1 MPTLRTLI
9 GIPSLVTMA
18 TSIVALLGAHSGRLA
33 ASPPEP
39 DIVVTTAAELQS
51 ALSPAN
57 AGAHILVRAGVY
69 DVSQALTVPDGA
81 DLIGEGVMILDQSG
95 LPTGFDPIGRT
106 LLKATAALAGDVLT
120 LGDGATIRGLAIQ
133 DVVGRVTGGA
143 VAVLSR
149 APGDFISARIEECE
163 IITPSL
169 VVGTTGRG
177 LVVMTRNLDL
187 EPPHEGAVL
196 RVQMAGSI
204 VRSPGAANGVFAINF
219 ASHSQITLDVE
230 SNVIGG
236 TVNSAAGV
244 GLPDAVTGAS
254 LIIQSSHNL
263 YRSDSLVPTATGWQL
278 FAGADAPIPSIVSQ
292 ASTFNTLQMH
302 SIDDT
307 LAGFATGIVAA
318 GGRRINALSG
328 TISSNRVELN
338 LHGTRLQTTTADLR
352 LSGATT
358 GLSVSTGD
366 DNTAHVLLVHAT
378 GSGVRANRYAHSS
391 IPLPGS
397 PGIGNRLEIFG
408 NANAFDQT
416 NDNFVPP
423 PPAEFFRA
431 GIEHNRPAHMRHAP
445 VKLDGLQRV
454 PFAK

>member
-1 MPTLRTLI
+1 MPTTRTLI
-9 GIPSLVTMA
+9 RIPWVVTVA
-18 TSIVALLGAHSGRLA
+18 TSVALLGARPGRLA
-33 ASPPEP
+33 ASYQQP

-51 ALSPAN
+51 ALSSAN
-57 AGAHILVRAGVY
+57 AGARILVRAGVY
-69 DVSQALTVPDGA
+69 DVSQALTVPDDA
-81 DLIGEGVMILDQSG
+81 ALVGEGVMSFDGSG
-95 LPTGFDPIGRT
+95 LPSGFEPAGRT
-106 LLKATAALAGDVLT
+106 LLRATAALAGDILT
-120 LGDGATIRGLAIQ
+120 LGDGATVRGLAIQ

-163 IITPSL
+163 IITPSA
-169 VVGTTGRG
+169 VVGMTGRG

-187 EPPHEGAVL
+187 EPAHEGAVL
-196 RVQMAGSI
+196 RVQMARSI
-204 VRSPGAANGVFAINF
+204 VRSPGAANGIFAINF
-219 ASHSQITLDVE
+219 ASHSQIQLDVE
-230 SNVIGG
+230 SNVVGG
-236 TVNSAAGV
+236 TLSVAAGV

-254 LIIQSSHNL
+254 VVIQSSHNL

-338 LHGTRLQTTTADLR
+338 LHGTLLQTTTADLR

-358 GLSVSTGD
+358 MLGVSTGD
-366 DNTAHVLLVHAT
+366 DNTAHVLIRQAT
-378 GSGVRANRYAHSS
+378 GSGNRANRYAHSS
-391 IPLPGS
+391 IPPTGN
-397 PGIGNRLEIFG
+397 PGIGNRLEIVG
-408 NANAFDQT
+408 NAHAFDRT
-416 NDNFVPP
+416 NENFVPP
-423 PPAEFFRA
+423 PPAEFFTGGA
-431 GIEHNRPAHMRHAP
+431 
-445 VKLDGLQRV
+445 
-454 PFAK
+454 

>member
-1 MPTLRTLI
+1 MPTMRTLI
-9 GIPSLVTMA
+9 GIPCFVTMA
-18 TSIVALLGAHSGRLA
+18 TSFVALLGGQPSRLA
-33 ASPPEP
+33 ASPHEP

-57 AGAHILVRAGVY
+57 AGARILVQAGVY

-81 DLIGEGVMILDQSG
+81 ALVGEGVMIFDQSG

-106 LLKATAALAGDVLT
+106 LLRATAALAGDILT
-120 LGDGATIRGLAIQ
+120 LGDGSTVSGLAIQ
-133 DVVGRVTGGA
+133 DVVGRVTGGP
-143 VAVLSR
+143 VSVLSR

-163 IITPSL
+163 VITPSV

-196 RVQMAGSI
+196 HVQMARSI
-204 VRSPGAANGVFAINF
+204 IRSPGAANGIFAINF
-219 ASHSQITLDVE
+219 ASHSQIQLDVE
-230 SNVIGG
+230 SNVVGG
-236 TVNSAAGV
+236 TFSVAAGV

-254 LIIQSSHNL
+254 VVIQSSHNL
-263 YRSDSLVPTATGWQL
+263 YRSDSLVPTGTGWQL
-278 FAGADAPIPSIVSQ
+278 FAGADAPPVTSVVSQ

-307 LAGFATGIVAA
+307 LAGFAMGIVAS

-328 TISSNRVELN
+328 TISSNRLELN
-338 LHGTRLQTTTADLR
+338 LHGTLLQTTTADLR

-358 GLSVSTGD
+358 MLNVSTGD
-366 DNTAHVLLVHAT
+366 DNTAHIVIHQAT
-378 GSGVRANRYAHSS
+378 GSGARANRYAHSS
-391 IPLPGS
+391 IPATGN
-397 PGIGNRLEIFG
+397 PGIGNRLEIVG

-416 NDNFVPP
+416 NQNFVPP
-423 PPAEFFRA
+423 PPAEFFT
-431 GIEHNRPAHMRHAP
+431 GGH
-445 VKLDGLQRV
+445 
-454 PFAK
+454 